1 MDWPAVVINCLY
13 IIIIGSVAVVECLRN
28 IILEKENEE
37 LRKRC
42 LNDRFR

>member
-28 IILEKENEE
+28 IILEKENEK
-37 LRKRC
+37 LRKRY
-42 LNDRFR
+42 LDDRFR